1 MKLHVTGVE
10 TVEITDPQGVS
21 NPPPQPGIPMAP
33 NQPSPMEKFGDMFQ
47 PQPRVPVPQI
57 PTPFSPRPT
66 PIKPWGDR
74 PIAPTIY
81 KHEYRPEERF
91 QRSFTGDPPEAVF
104 RTADGD
110 KWARGMNAALRAG
123 EEDTGIGNGNKSYQ
137 G

>member
-10 TVEITDPQGVS
+10 TIEITDPQGVS
-21 NPPPQPGIPMAP
+21 NQPQP
-33 NQPSPMEKFGDMFQ
+33 NQPSPMEKFGDMYQ
-47 PQPRVPVPQI
+47 WPPRLPAPQI

-66 PIKPWGDR
+66 SINPWGDR
-74 PIAPTIY
+74 PIAPSIY
-81 KHEYRPEERF
+81 KHEDDPKERW
-91 QRSFTGDPPEAVF
+91 QRSFTGDPPAAVF

-110 KWARGMNAALRAG
+110 KWAMGMNAALRAP